1 MPLRPRYRY
10 FLRVFEITPDGGKWI
25 RPARVYF
32 ISEEDA
38 WRSVTNIW
46 ETFVEINLSQSVQIE
61 YFTVDVVR
69 TIVFTDNVVRMQ
81 LS

>member
-1 MPLRPRYRY
+1 MPVRPRYRY
-10 FLRVFEITPDGGKWI
+10 RYFVRAFEITPEGGKWI

-38 WRSVTNIW
+38 WRLVTNIW
-46 ETFVEINLSQSVQIE
+46 ETFVEINLSQTSVQIE

-69 TIVFTDNVVRMQ
+69 TIVFTQ